1 MKSYVWVGCLL
12 SKALGLTTVIFS
24 FPWSLFHLLLGL
36 SSGQEEEC
44 RKLVVSLQKNI
55 LLLSEKLNVSAKFGD
70 AAEACNQLIILMSFF
85 LMFVTFPFSL
95 LFAIKWTQV
104 EKCYKELFSLLLTYN
119 IQNMS

>member
-1 MKSYVWVGCLL
+1 MQETC
-12 SKALGLTTVIFS
+12 
-24 FPWSLFHLLLGL
+24 
-36 SSGQEEEC
+36 GQFEE
-44 RKLVVSLQKNI
+44 KYIIYYYINI
-55 LLLSEKLNVSAKFGD
+55 LFLSENLNVSAKFGD